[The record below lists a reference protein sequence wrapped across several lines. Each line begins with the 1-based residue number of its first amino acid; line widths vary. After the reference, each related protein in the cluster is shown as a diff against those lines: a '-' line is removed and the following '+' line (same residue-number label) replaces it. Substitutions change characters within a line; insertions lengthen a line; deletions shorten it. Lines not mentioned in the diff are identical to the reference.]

1 MVIQAVKIN
10 EKYKPLYTAPT
21 RYFYLE
27 GGRGGAKSFTVADYI
42 LRLTYQVSHKIIYTR
57 FTLTSAEKSVIPEY
71 NEQIESKNLSDSF
84 YITKESIVNKKT
96 GSEVLFMGIKTSSGN
111 QTAKMKSI
119 QGITTLVYD
128 EFEEHPDEESFDKID
143 QSIRKKGVQ
152 NRIILISNALHKQS
166 WQYKRFFENTHP
178 NTTYIYTTY
187 KDNKENLSEDWLEI
201 AENTRLTNPA
211 KYSKDYLGHHYD
223 DVSGA
228 LWTMELINRNRANKP
243 ESFKR
248 IGVAI
253 DPSTTAKET
262 SDETGIIVGGLGYDN
277 KTYFWEDRTGIYSPN
292 GWARQALLGYHDNK
306 ANFIVAE
313 ANQGG
318 DMIEAVVKGLDPN
331 VPVKKVWA
339 SRGKVAR
346 AEPCVASFEQ
356 GKSKI
361 CGRLPKLEAEM
372 TTWNAME
379 GEISPG
385 RIDAMVWLW
394 TELNSVNNNNNW

>member
-1 MVIQAVKIN
+1 MVLQAVKIN
-10 EKYKPLYTAPT
+10 YKYQPLYTAPT

-42 LRLTYQVSHKIIYTR
+42 LRLTYEVGHKIIYTR
-57 FTLTSAEKSVIPEY
+57 YTLTSAEKSVIPEY
-71 NEQIESKNLSDSF
+71 NQQIEDKNLSADF

-96 GSEVLFMGIKTSSGN
+96 GSEVMFMGIKTSSGN

-152 NRIILISNALHKQS
+152 NRIIMISNALHKQS
-166 WQYKRFFENTHP
+166 WQYKRFFESEHP

-187 KDNKENLSEDWLEI
+187 EDNRENLSQDWLDI
-201 AENTRLTNPA
+201 AESTKVTNIT
-211 KYSKDYLGHHYD
+211 KYNKDYLGLHYD
-223 DVSGA
+223 DVNGA

-243 ESFKR
+243 EEFKR

-277 KTYFWEDRTGIYSPN
+277 KTYFWEDRTGIYTPN
-292 GWARQALLGYHDNK
+292 GWARQALLGYQENK

-318 DMIEAVVKGLDPN
+318 DMIDAVIKGLDPT

-394 TELNSVNNNNNW
+394 TELNSANNNNNW